1 FMSTRELSPQYNP
14 KEVEEKIYRMWE
26 ESGFFNPDNL
36 PGKRLKTYTIV
47 MAPPNITGSLHMGH
61 ALEYTLSDIL
71 IRYKRMSGHK
81 TLWLPGTDHAGIAT
95 QNVVE
100 KELKKQGVTRHD
112 IGREKLIEKIWE
124 WKEKYGYTI
133 INQLKK
139 IGSSADWSRLRF
151 TMDANYQ
158 DAVKT
163 AFLHYHKKGLIY
175 QGERTVNWCPRC
187 QTSLSDLEVEHKE
200 ENGVF
205 YYIKYGPFTV
215 GTVRP
220 ETKLGDTAL
229 AVNPNDKRY
238 KDYVGKE
245 ITIRSVNSSV
255 PADGEPKLKDIKI
268 KVVADNAA
276 DPEFGTGIIKVTPA
290 HDQTDFEIHE
300 RHPEVLILKVIDEK
314 GRMNENAGIRYQ
326 GLKVAEAREKIVDD
340 LTKLGLMEK
349 TEEYKHNVSICY
361 RCGTIIEPLLSK
373 QWFLK
378 MGGLAVLATRAVKSG
393 KVKFH
398 PKRWEKVYFD
408 WLKNVKDWCI
418 SRQIW
423 WGHKIP
429 LDGVDDVLDTWFSSA
444 LWPFATLGWPQKTTD
459 LKTFYPADVNT
470 NDRGIINLWD
480 MRMVFSGL
488 EFMKQVPFKDNLVH
502 ATILTKDGRR
512 MSKSL
517 GTGIDPMDPIER
529 YGADATRFGLI
540 WQAMGNQ
547 DIHWSEEHIIAGKK
561 FANKIWNA
569 SRFVLMTT
577 DKFTTTYNH
586 RKKKLTE
593 ADKQMIQYITSINKG
608 VSKYIDGY
616 NFGLALHDLY
626 DFFWHEFCDI
636 YIEAAKKQLQNED
649 TKENTKE
656 ILSYGLYTSLKL
668 LHPFMP
674 HITEE
679 IWSILPAKNKKM
691 LIVEEW
697 PQ

>member
-1 FMSTRELSPQYNP
+1 MSTRELSPQYNP